1 MSIDTRRVTQ
11 GSEAGEAFELVE
23 AEDAEGGTAED
34 AEDGPGDVAG
44 YADAATWDM
53 AELHWFIVG

>member
-1 MSIDTRRVTQ
+1 VSIDTRRVTQ
-11 GSEAGEAFELVE
+11 ASEAGESVE
-23 AEDAEGGTAED
+23 TEDAEEGTAEG
-34 AEDGPGDVAG
+34 AEDRPGDVAG

>member
-11 GSEAGEAFELVE
+11 ESEAGEAFESDE
-23 AEDAEGGTAED
+23 TEDAEGGTAEG
-34 AEDGPGDVAG
+34 AEDRPGDVAG

-53 AELHWFIVG
+53 TELHWFIVG